1 MAARPPQTAA
11 PRPSSVEAMPAVIQ
25 SGRRMNVIL
34 GQLGRP
40 LDVRSRPSGAR
51 RRRSWE
57 AGLPVRRE
65 WIINVP
71 APVEEPP
78 LTLPEPER
86 EAEPE
91 PVPEEAPA

>member
-1 MAARPPQTAA
+1 M
-11 PRPSSVEAMPAVIQ
+11 
-25 SGRRMNVIL
+25 IL

-40 LDVRSRPSGAR
+40 IDVCPRPSGAR
-51 RRRSWE
+51 GRRSWE

-78 LTLPEPER
+78 LPLPLPEPGR
-86 EAEPE
+86 EAEPV